1 MNIQDKMSLAKNQLT
16 AFRTISKTIIDDGA
30 TLDGHNKIMA
40 LIQSYPIFEPGGW
53 DSFPRLV
60 HTLRKIYEAYDPN
73 FVLPK
78 LRAYTYA
85 LDSVYTVEHG
95 YLLLKVDTFE
105 NENMLKIMGL
115 SSLLESYQANTKEHT
130 HESTYRFVMG
140 CIGYFS
146 NVARK
151 MLSLAI
157 FNPSDVV
164 FLSLLCH
171 YYLDYPVDAR
181 FYLNY
186 ITDVNRAY
194 IHNDF
199 KRMVFETN
207 GAHPLSIR
215 GNLPIL
221 ARYAQKRARGHY
233 RWGRSSE
240 LVDFIKNMKSN
251 KALNLKKVFSKMEN
265 LLSSGY
271 PIDDEDAKSIFFGCT
286 VGVRTQEP
294 HYDRYKKIHCVSDRP
309 TTTDNNSIQLGILG
323 TCGSPRETTFGE
335 DYIGWVDFEGT
346 STVYNTYETVFNSFE
361 DDIITTLEDNYNFL
375 LEKMPELIK
384 DRTRN
389 DMLECIV
396 GGL

>member
-16 AFRTISKTIIDDGA
+16 TFRTISKTIIDDSI

-40 LIQSYPIFEPGGW
+40 LIMSHPVFEPGGFE
-53 DSFPRLV
+53 SFPRLV

-105 NENMLKIMGL
+105 KENMLKIMGL
-115 SSLLESYQANTKEHT
+115 SSLLESYEANTKEHT
-130 HESTYRFVMG
+130 AESTYRFVMN
-140 CIGYFS
+140 CIEYFS
-146 NVARK
+146 RVARK
-151 MLSLAI
+151 MLSLPI
-157 FNPSDVV
+157 FKPGDVV

-171 YYLDYPVDAR
+171 YYIDYPIDPQ

-186 ITDVNRAY
+186 ITDNSRSY
-194 IHNDF
+194 IYNDF
-199 KRMVFETN
+199 KRMIFETN
-207 GAHPLSIR
+207 GAHPLSVR

-233 RWGRSSE
+233 RWGAPSE
-240 LVDFIKNMKSN
+240 LMDFIENMKSN
-251 KALNLKKVFSKMEN
+251 KALNLREVFSKMEN

-294 HYDRYKKIHCVSDRP
+294 HYDKYKSVHCVSDRP

-335 DYIGWVDFEGT
+335 DYVGWVSFEGT
-346 STVYNTYETVFNSFE
+346 STVYDTYETVFNSFE

-375 LEKMPELIK
+375 LEKMPELMK

-389 DMLECIV
+389 AMLEYIV

>member
-16 AFRTISKTIIDDGA
+16 TFREISKTIIDDSI
-30 TLDGHNKIMA
+30 TTDGHNKIMA
-40 LIQSYPIFEPGGW
+40 LIMSYPIFEPGGW

-85 LDSVYTVEHG
+85 IDSVYTVEHG

-105 NENMLKIMGL
+105 KKNMLKIMGL
-115 SSLLESYQANTKEHT
+115 SSLLESYEANTKEHT
-130 HESTYRFVMG
+130 AESTYHFVMN
-140 CIGYFS
+140 CIEYFS
-146 NVARK
+146 DVARK

-157 FNPSDVV
+157 FEPSDVV

-171 YYLDYPVDAR
+171 YYLDYPVDPR
-181 FYLNY
+181 FYMNY

-194 IHNDF
+194 IYNDF
-199 KRMVFETN
+199 KRMIFETN

-233 RWGRSSE
+233 RWGRSSGLE
-240 LVDFIKNMKSN
+240 DFIKDMKSN
-251 KALNLKKVFSKMEN
+251 KALNLKEAFTKMEN

-294 HYDRYKKIHCVSDRP
+294 HYDRYKTIHCVSDRP
-309 TTTDNNSIQLGILG
+309 ITTDNNTIQLGILG

-335 DYIGWVDFEGT
+335 DYVGWVGFEGT

-375 LEKMPELIK
+375 LEKMPELMK

-389 DMLECIV
+389 AMLEYIV